1 MQANPL
7 VITGMGV
14 VSAAGLD
21 PQSLWNNAFEAR
33 SPATWQPAN
42 GLDDSKKIAA
52 CAVPQLECPSPNLQ
66 PGFGQLDRCCQ
77 LGLNAA
83 YHAYEQARLA
93 EIDPGRLGIVAG
105 TSRGPVHKG
114 AEILNRLHAGQRTP
128 AHLAPQATI
137 ASLSG
142 ALALRLKTRGPA
154 FTVSAS
160 CASAGIA
167 IILGAQQILA
177 GEADAMLVGGSEAPL
192 TPAVIQPFSVAG
204 LLGTHAD
211 PRQTCRPFDRSRNG
225 TLLGEGAGFLVLEP
239 LSSAQAR
246 GAIIHGC
253 LRGWASGTDPGG
265 RAAPS
270 ESAAGLSQT
279 IDRAL
284 DFAGLSPDE
293 IDYVNV
299 HGTGTRLNDQSEARA
314 LTNIFGSRRPCVP
327 CSSTKPI
334 TGHCLGATAALE
346 AVLCLMAMAHQKIP
360 PTLNCLELDPECP
373 LDVVPHRGRP
383 HPLRQV
389 MSLSQGFWGHVAA
402 LAFGLP
408 PQTAEASSNPA

>member
-1 MQANPL
+1 MRRFQEIIQADPL
-7 VITGMGV
+7 VITGTGV

-21 PQSLWNNAFEAR
+21 PQTLWNSAYEAR
-33 SPATWQPAN
+33 SPANWLPAD
-42 GLDDSKKIAA
+42 GGDDPEKIAA
-52 CAVPQLECPSPNLQ
+52 CAVPQLECPAPNLQ
-66 PGFGQLDRCCQ
+66 PGFGQLDRVCQ
-77 LGLNAA
+77 LGLKAA
-83 YHAYEQARLA
+83 YQAYEQAQLA
-93 EIDPGRLGIVAG
+93 DVDPGRLGIVAG

-114 AEILNRLHAGQRTP
+114 AEILDRLHAGRRTP
-128 AHLAPQATI
+128 AHLAPNATI

-142 ALALRLKTRGPA
+142 ALALKLKTRGPA

-160 CASAGIA
+160 CASSGLAV
-167 IILGAQQILA
+167 ILGAQQILA
-177 GEADAMLVGGSEAPL
+177 GEADAMLVGGAEAPL
-192 TPAVIQPFSVAG
+192 TPAVIQPFRAAG

-225 TLLGEGAGFLVLEP
+225 TVLGEGAGFLVLET

-246 GAIIHGC
+246 GAVIQGC
-253 LRGWASGTDPGG
+253 LRGWAAGTDPGG

-270 ESAAGLSQT
+270 ESAVGLGHT

-284 DFAGLSPDE
+284 EFAGLSAEE

-314 LTNIFGSRRPCVP
+314 LARTFGSRMPNVP
-327 CSSTKPI
+327 CSSTKPV

-346 AVLCLMAMAHQKIP
+346 AVLCLMALARQKIP

-383 HPLRQV
+383 HSLRQV
-389 MSLSQGFWGHVAA
+389 LSLSQGFWGHVAA
-402 LAFGLP
+402 LVFGLP
-408 PQTAEASSNPA
+408 PA